1 MISHALHDNSGNSDQ
16 ARRAFSA
23 QAPLFD
29 SYERT
34 NIILQWMRRQVY
46 KHEEEFLSP
55 GDSIFELNAGTGID
69 AVHFAQKGHSV
80 FAIDIAEGMI
90 AELEKKVNFLQ
101 MADRI
106 SYARCSF
113 TDLHSLPA
121 RRFDHVFSNF
131 GGLNCIP
138 DLAVVADQLHAFLK
152 PGATVTLVIMP
163 RVCPWELLNI
173 LGGNSKLAFRR
184 LSKHGATAHI
194 EGYHFLSHYF
204 SPEDVIRK
212 FGNKFI
218 LVKLRGLASLSLP
231 PYMAPFAVKHPR
243 LYKVLTDLDERLSTL
258 PPFNKWA
265 DHFIVTLK
273 YTG

>member
-1 MISHALHDNSGNSDQ
+1 MISHAVYDISANNDQ
-16 ARRAFSA
+16 VRRAFSA

-34 NIILQWMRRQVY
+34 NIVLQWMRRQVY

-90 AELEKKVNFLQ
+90 AELEKKVNSMQ
-101 MADRI
+101 TAERI

-113 TDLHSLPA
+113 TDLRSLPA

-138 DLAVVADQLHAFLK
+138 DLAVVADQLPVFLK
-152 PGATVTLVIMP
+152 PGATITLVIMP
-163 RVCPWELLNI
+163 RVCPWELLHV
-173 LGGNSKLAFRR
+173 LGGNSNLAFRR
-184 LSKHGATAHI
+184 LSKNGAAANI
-194 EGYHFLSHYF
+194 EGHHFTTYYF
-204 SPEDVIRK
+204 TPEEVTRS
-212 FGNKFI
+212 FGRRFR
-218 LVKLRGLASLSLP
+218 LVRLRGLASISPP
-231 PYMAPFAVKHPR
+231 PYKSPFAERHPG
-243 LYKVLTDLDERLSTL
+243 LYKALTAFDELFSAL
-258 PPFNKWA
+258 PPFNRWA
-265 DHFIVTLK
+265 DHFIITLK
-273 YTG
+273 YSG

>member
-1 MISHALHDNSGNSDQ
+1 MNSPALFDNSGNIDQ

-34 NIILQWMRRQVY
+34 NLILQWMRRQVY

-90 AELEKKVNFLQ
+90 AELGKKVDLLQ
-101 MADRI
+101 LAERI

-113 TDLHSLPA
+113 TDLRSLPA

-138 DLAVVADQLHAFLK
+138 DLAVVADQLPAFLK
-152 PGATVTLVIMP
+152 PSATVTLVIMP
-163 RVCPWELLNI
+163 RVCPWELLHM
-173 LGGNSKLAFRR
+173 LVGNSKLAFRR
-184 LSKHGATAHI
+184 LSKNGSTAHI

-204 SPEDVIRK
+204 SPEDVIRT

-218 LVKLRGLASLSLP
+218 LVKLRGLASLSPP
-231 PYMAPFAVKHPR
+231 PYMAPFADKHPR
-243 LYKVLTDLDERLSTL
+243 LYKVLTELDERFSTL